1 MGSAIPFIIWIFCI
15 GVAALIIGKALGDD
29 TPGIPLTLLEKKE
42 GFVDLASIFRVTAC
56 PGGTTSYILS
66 NGDTNCCS
74 GDVVGNKCNG
84 RDVCSLSPD
93 PYDKNL
99 GSCSSLLASEWG
111 RRAARFCPRSMNNYF
126 GKMNR
131 DAGSAEGC
139 SASFPTS
146 DGSQPSDAGQ
156 PKCKIYSNYND
167 EVSKQDSCANI
178 KEMEN
183 LVCPTSNATKSFLT
197 INGAPG
203 KTHPLILKCG
213 YLPPNGKS
221 NGMPVD
227 CMDDASVRR
236 YLSVVPQPVSEEYL
250 MNSVMFCGASKAYYI
265 DGTLSA
271 PPALDVPGSGA
282 KAAACPPAPA
292 CPSAAA
298 GPDDTSVCFK
308 NGVKVGQRMPSVGM
322 LEIPYILLSES
333 ECKSMGG
340 TFKQGNGGDPSLCI
354 RPGYSRD
361 DFRNAEEQ
369 MSKKA
374 QEMIKTGKDRF
385 KAYEEVVPEILRK
398 YTLNGLCL
406 DASQSQGGASQ
417 QTGCVKGIGKRIEHP
432 KAGSITMYN
441 ENECKSIGGTSLGQ
455 MCFNSPEAPQ
465 AYTKE
470 NEELFISA
478 MKSGKFIVTPKNDA
492 ERESNKQFESLRDK
506 SLGKKYTRNFDC
518 NT

>member
-56 PGGTTSYILS
+56 PAGTTSYILS

-146 DGSQPSDAGQ
+146 DGSRPSDPGQ
-156 PKCKIYSNYND
+156 PKCTIYSNYND
-167 EVSKQDSCANI
+167 EVSKEDSCANI
-178 KEMEN
+178 KYMDN
-183 LVCPTSNATKSFLT
+183 LVCPMSNASKSFLT
-197 INGAPG
+197 INGPAG

-250 MNSVMFCGASKAYYI
+250 MNSVRFCRSSKAYYI

-292 CPSAAA
+292 CPSAGA
-298 GPDDTSVCFK
+298 GPRGGDTSVCFK
-308 NGVKVGQRMPSVGM
+308 NGVKVGKREPSFSR
-322 LEIPYILLSES
+322 LNFPFIKLSES

-340 TFKQGNGGDPSLCI
+340 TFIQIGHDQELCL
-354 RPGYSRD
+354 RPGYSKD
-361 DFRNAEEQ
+361 DFSKSYGNMIKKLEE
-369 MSKKA
+369 MT
-374 QEMIKTGKDRF
+374 KTGKDQ
-385 KAYEEVVPEILRK
+385 KNALEELYPEFLRNL
-398 YTLNGLCL
+398 TLNGLCV
-406 DASQSQGGASQ
+406 DA
-417 QTGCVKGIGKRIEHP
+417 
-432 KAGSITMYN
+432 
-441 ENECKSIGGTSLGQ
+441 
-455 MCFNSPEAPQ
+455 
-465 AYTKE
+465 
-470 NEELFISA
+470 
-478 MKSGKFIVTPKNDA
+478 
-492 ERESNKQFESLRDK
+492 
-506 SLGKKYTRNFDC
+506 
-518 NT
+518 

>member
-1 MGSAIPFIIWIFCI
+1 MDSVIPFIVWIFCI
-15 GVAALIIGKALGDD
+15 GLAALIIGKALGDD
-29 TPGIPLTLLEKKE
+29 IVNVPLPTSLTGTDKKE
-42 GFVDLASIFRVTAC
+42 GFVDLASMFRVSTC

-74 GDVVGNKCNG
+74 GDVVGNRCNG

-99 GSCSSLLASEWG
+99 DSCSGLLAKEWG
-111 RRAARFCPRSMNNYF
+111 KRSARFCPKSMSNYF

-146 DGSQPSDAGQ
+146 DGSQPSDPGQ

-167 EVSKQDSCANI
+167 DVSKQDSCTNI
-178 KEMEN
+178 KEMDN
-183 LVCPTSNATKSFLT
+183 LVCPTSNATKSVMS
-197 INGAPG
+197 IRGPSGNIA
-203 KTHPLILKCG
+203 PLILKCN

-221 NGMPVD
+221 NGLPVD

-236 YLSVVPQPVSEEYL
+236 YISVVGGSIPETTL

-271 PPALDVPGSGA
+271 PPALDVPGTA
-282 KAAACPPAPA
+282 QKAQVCPPAPA
-292 CPSAAA
+292 CPSAGA
-298 GPDDTSVCFK
+298 GPGGDDTSVCFK
-308 NGVKVGQRMPSVGM
+308 NGVKVGKREPSFAS
-322 LEIPYILLSES
+322 LNIPWIALSES

-361 DFRNAEEQ
+361 DFRNAEGD
-369 MSKKA
+369 
-374 QEMIKTGKDRF
+374 MIKKGEEIMIKGDRRAAF
-385 KAYEEVVPEILRK
+385 EEVLPEFLRK

-406 DASQSQGGASQ
+406 DA
-417 QTGCVKGIGKRIEHP
+417 
-432 KAGSITMYN
+432 
-441 ENECKSIGGTSLGQ
+441 
-455 MCFNSPEAPQ
+455 
-465 AYTKE
+465 
-470 NEELFISA
+470 
-478 MKSGKFIVTPKNDA
+478 
-492 ERESNKQFESLRDK
+492 
-506 SLGKKYTRNFDC
+506 
-518 NT
+518 